1 MKVRN
6 FLPLRKPVFGAYLL
20 VECLAI
26 AGTYNVAVGESS
38 AMMRLGG
45 SAQDLGRLAA
55 FSLLPMEALVGVFLV
70 AGVLADR
77 FRATTI
83 LAITGG
89 IAFVMTLFVAV
100 RSQMGSGSRFL
111 LFAEALIVGVVFRV
125 SLPARFTLIRSILD
139 VEDQTAAVAL
149 VNVTQ
154 NAGRLVGLLG
164 ISVFESQANGRFL
177 VGSAALL
184 PLPLV
189 VWLIVRNRMEVRES
203 NAKSRPFWEGVG
215 DVFKYLSES
224 RFFGRLFVSAGVL
237 GAAFTLQNSVVYKML
252 LERGGGTDNVNSLG
266 ILESLA
272 GAVAGLWLA
281 KRSYKPTR
289 LGLAA
294 GSLVLAIV
302 CFGAAIVPSVLGLQF
317 MMLLFGAVTSFLVVT
332 NLGLLQVETDLQFLG
347 RIMALYGLA
356 TAMGALLAVL
366 LTSQYSSDSPTAQVL
381 LCSAG
386 SAVLG
391 VLLWRFEKVAPKPS

>member
-1 MKVRN
+1 VKALD
-6 FLPLRKPVFGAYLL
+6 FLPMRKPAFGAYLL
-20 VECLAI
+20 LECLAI
-26 AGTYNVAVGESS
+26 AGSFNVAVGQSS
-38 AMMRLGG
+38 AMMDLGG
-45 SAQDLGRLAA
+45 SAYDLGRLAA
-55 FSLLPMEALVGVFLV
+55 FSLLPLEALVGVFLV

-83 LAITGG
+83 LAISGG

-100 RSQMGSGSRFL
+100 RFQMGSGSRAL
-111 LFAEALIVGVVFRV
+111 LFAEAMIVGVVSRV

-154 NAGRLVGLLG
+154 DVGRLVGLLS
-164 ISVFESQANGRFL
+164 ISFFELQANSRFL

-184 PLPLV
+184 PLPIV
-189 VWLIVRNRMEVRES
+189 MWLLLHKGIEVERA
-203 NAKSRPFWEGVG
+203 NTTSRPFREGVG

-224 RFFGRLFVSAGVL
+224 RFFVLLFVSAGVL
-237 GAAFTLQNSVVYKML
+237 GAVTTLGYSVVYEML
-252 LERGGGTDNVNSLG
+252 RERGGGADNANSLG

-272 GAVAGLWLA
+272 GVVAGLWLA
-281 KRSYKPTR
+281 KGGYKPTR

-294 GSLVLAIV
+294 GSMVLAVI

-332 NLGLLQVETDLQFLG
+332 NLGLLQVETDPQFLG

-356 TAMGALLAVL
+356 TAMGALLAIL
-366 LTSQYSSDSPTAQVL
+366 LTSQYSSDSRTARVL
-381 LCSAG
+381 LCGVG

-391 VLLWRFEKVAPKPS
+391 VVLWRFEKVASKSS